1 MEITPPVP
9 PDWGKDSLSEFIE
22 KAHHNTIAT
31 FVNLPNQY
39 KILENIHDVYK
50 YITDNLINTP
60 EWFASFFLLRSD
72 SSYLGGVRLA
82 ISGQCAE
89 TYMVLRGCIEAAVYG
104 LYLSRNEGSRETW
117 LNRHNDEESLKRVKN
132 EFQIGKLFSF
142 LKSVDPLI
150 HQTAV
155 RLYDLTIDYGAHPN
169 ELALTTLLRKTEE
182 KNFVK
187 FDLNYLSG
195 DCPPFQLAM
204 KIAAE
209 VGLCSLY
216 IFRNVYKE
224 RFSILGIDEKL
235 DILKAGIKRFM
246 VKRKPHRA

>member
-1 MEITPPVP
+1 MEMTPPVP

-22 KAHHNTIAT
+22 TARHNTIAT

-50 YITDNLINTP
+50 YITENLINTP
-60 EWFASFFLLRSD
+60 EWFANFFLLRSH
-72 SSYLGGVRLA
+72 SAYLGGVRLA

-104 LYLSRNEGSRETW
+104 LYLSRNEGSQEAW
-117 LNRHNDEESLKRVKN
+117 LNRHNDEESLKNVKK
-132 EFQIGKLFSF
+132 EFQIGKLLS
-142 LKSVDPLI
+142 LLESVDPII
-150 HQTAV
+150 HKTTV
-155 RLYDLTIDYGAHPN
+155 KLYELTIDYGAHPN
-169 ELALTTLLRKTEE
+169 ELALTSLLRKTEE
-182 KNFVK
+182 KGMVEFK
-187 FDLNYLSG
+187 LNYLSG
-195 DCPPFQLAM
+195 YGPAFHLAI

-216 IFRNVYKE
+216 IFRNIYKE

-235 DILKAGIKRFM
+235 DMLKTRIKKFM
-246 VKRKPHRA
+246 VKRAPHQA